1 MLMSYYLE
9 TPYQVDIEVNNT
21 RCKCSNSLKKQGI
34 SQYQIIDVR
43 GTESNK
49 ARHFISIRKEQV
61 ENLKSN
67 PSFEIR
73 RSDQSKEKDIV
84 CFEGDGCIICNT
96 IISEGSFLFK
106 GTNLENSKFL
116 YSFIIPNFEVFRNII
131 SKLEKSGLKPK
142 VVRME
147 KYNRKGMG
155 LTDHQEK
162 ILWIALKLGFFEFP
176 RKIHM
181 KELADK
187 LGVSLSTLSETLRRG
202 LKNMLV
208 HHLEER

>member
-1 MLMSYYLE
+1 MSYFLE
-9 TPYQVDIEVNNT
+9 TPYRVDIEVNNT
-21 RCKCSNSLKKQGI
+21 NCKCSNSLKKQGV

-43 GTESNK
+43 GTDSNK
-49 ARHFISIRKEQV
+49 ARHFISIRKEHIG
-61 ENLKSN
+61 NLKNN
-67 PSFEIR
+67 PSFEI
-73 RSDQSKEKDIV
+73 SGNDQNKEKEIV
-84 CFEGDGCIICNT
+84 CFESDGCIVCNT
-96 IISEGSFLFK
+96 IISEGSFLFS

-116 YSFIIPNFEVFRNII
+116 YSFIIPNFEVFRSII
-131 SKLEKSGLKPK
+131 SKLEKTGLKPK

-162 ILWIALKLGFFEFP
+162 ILWIALKMGFFEFP

-187 LGVSLSTLSETLRRG
+187 LGVSLSTLSETMRRG
-202 LKNMLV
+202 LKNVLI
-208 HHLEER
+208 HYLEER

>member
-1 MLMSYYLE
+1 M
-9 TPYQVDIEVNNT
+9 
-21 RCKCSNSLKKQGI
+21 
-34 SQYQIIDVR
+34 
-43 GTESNK
+43 
-49 ARHFISIRKEQV
+49 
-61 ENLKSN
+61 
-67 PSFEIR
+67 
-73 RSDQSKEKDIV
+73 
-84 CFEGDGCIICNT
+84 CFESDGCIVCNT
-96 IISEGSFLFK
+96 IISEGSFLFS

-202 LKNMLV
+202 LKNVLV
-208 HHLEER
+208 YYLEGR

>member
-1 MLMSYYLE
+1 MSYLLE
-9 TPYQVDIEVNNT
+9 TPYRVDIEINNT
-21 RCKCSNSLKKQGI
+21 YCKCSNSLKKQGI

-49 ARHFISIRKEQV
+49 ARHFIKIRKEHI

-67 PSFEIR
+67 PSFKITGNDQNKENEIF
-73 RSDQSKEKDIV
+73 
-84 CFEGDGCIICNT
+84 CFESDGCIVCNT
-96 IISEGSFLFK
+96 IISEGSFLFS

-116 YSFIIPNFEVFRNII
+116 YSFLIPNFEVFRSIV
-131 SKLEKSGLKPK
+131 SKLEKAGFKPK

-162 ILWIALKLGFFEFP
+162 ILWIALKMGFFEFP

-181 KELADK
+181 KELANK
-187 LGVSLSTLSETLRRG
+187 LGVSLSTLSETMRRG
-202 LKNMLV
+202 LKNLLLY
-208 HHLEER
+208 HLEEK